1 MFFGFNSSLHSSILY
16 PLMSTIKYQE
26 LRKRFEMDGPVQ
38 TVRHLT
44 EALQQ
49 KELRSEDFRIRDL
62 AEALI
67 PGGRDWVKELECRP
81 TSALVEADGI
91 DVTAFLNV
99 TKQMVFHKILESYHS
114 EMFVM
119 SKLVETIPTQ
129 FDGEKIPGAGSIADS
144 GREIHPGMPYPNAD
158 FAEDYVE
165 TPNTVKRGLIVS
177 ITKEAIFFDRT
188 HLILDRAA
196 QVGETL
202 ALQKEKRILD
212 AVLGLTN
219 TFRWKGKGYNTYCS
233 GVNDPYI
240 NAISPNPLIDWESLE
255 NAENLFANMLDP
267 ATREPVLIEP
277 DTVLVMPQKRGTAYR
292 LFHSAAEFSQNVSET
307 NTISSVP
314 NPYGHYRVI
323 SSRIAYRRLVDTGV
337 TASNAAGY
345 WYLGNFRKAFAYME
359 NWPITVTQSVS
370 GSEADFEQDIV
381 VRFKASER
389 GTPAVI
395 NPRYVVKC
403 TA

>member
-1 MFFGFNSSLHSSILY
+1 M
-16 PLMSTIKYQE
+16 IKYQE

-44 EALQQ
+44 EALQR
-49 KELRSEDFRIRDL
+49 KELRGGDFRIRDL
-62 AEALI
+62 AEALV
-67 PGGRDWVKELECRP
+67 PNGRDWVKELDCRP
-81 TSALVEADGI
+81 GSGPTGSGPTGSGPTGYGGTTVLEADGI

-99 TKQMVFHKILESYHS
+99 TKQIVFSQILESYHS
-114 EMFVM
+114 ELFVM
-119 SKLVETIPTQ
+119 SRLVETIPTQ
-129 FDGEKIPGAGSIADS
+129 FDGEKIPGAGSPADS

-158 FAEDYVE
+158 FVEDYVE
-165 TPNTVKRGLIVS
+165 TPKTVKRGLIVS
-177 ITKEAIFFDRT
+177 VTKEAVFFDRT

-202 ALQKEKRILD
+202 AFQKEKRLLD
-212 AVLGLTN
+212 TVLGITN
-219 TFRWKGKGYNTYCS
+219 TFRWKGKGYATYCS
-233 GVNDPYI
+233 GANDPYI
-240 NAISPNPLIDWESLE
+240 NAVSSNPLGDWESLE
-255 NAENLFANMLDP
+255 KAENLFANMLDP
-267 ATREPVLIEP
+267 NTREPILIEP
-277 DTVLVMPQKRGTAYR
+277 DTVLVMPQRRGAAYR
-292 LFHSAAEFSQNVSET
+292 LFHPAAEFSQNVSDT
-307 NTISSVP
+307 NTLSSVP

-323 SSRIAYRRLVDTGV
+323 ASRIAYRRLVDHGV
-337 TASNAAGY
+337 TAANAAGY

-359 NWPITVTQSVS
+359 NWPITVTQSAS

-389 GTPAVI
+389 GVPAVL